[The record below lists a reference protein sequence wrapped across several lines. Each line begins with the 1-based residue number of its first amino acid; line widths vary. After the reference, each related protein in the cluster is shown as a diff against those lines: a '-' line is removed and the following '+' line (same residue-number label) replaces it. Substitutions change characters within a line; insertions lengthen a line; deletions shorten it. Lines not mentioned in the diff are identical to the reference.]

1 MPDLRFSPTI
11 ASSEGFKTIVSDG
24 ALASRGMVGFSAE
37 MSSKEVE
44 ALRQFIIGRNKFAHS
59 IGDTQRTD
67 H

>member
-11 ASSEGFKTIVSDG
+11 ASSEGFKTIVSAG
-24 ALASRGMVGFSAE
+24 ALASRGMVGFRE
-37 MSSKEVE
+37 ELSSKELE
-44 ALRQFIIGRNKFAHS
+44 TLRHFIIGRNKFAHS